1 MLRQEYNMKPNTV
14 LTSRDR
20 IRSTINCLN
29 ETNICNIYAPK
40 YNSSRL
46 NIVVNGPAGDAK
58 TQKKKTKKEKI

>member
-1 MLRQEYNMKPNTV
+1 MF

-20 IRSTINCLN
+20 IVQYSTIRSTINCLN

-46 NIVVNGPAGDAK
+46 NIVVNDPAGDAK
-58 TQKKKTKKEKI
+58 TQKKKTKKENLRI